1 MAGPNVQTQ
10 IHLSTGTGL
19 PLQTPADKLYWAPI
33 VPTRLLF
40 ATLTVTVATTAA
52 DNAIIALD
60 KRITAGS
67 DTGRVELDQLE
78 IAGGSPQG
86 RVGYVKIANAPQLV
100 PGDELV
106 VELLNASVA
115 GTAHV
120 DLWVEQT
127 WDTPENNT
135 DMVVSVS

>member
-10 IHLSTGTGL
+10 IHLSTGVGL
-19 PLQTPADKLYWAPI
+19 PLQTPADKLYWTPI

-40 ATLTVTVATTAA
+40 AVATVTTATTAA
-52 DNAIIALD
+52 DNAIIAFD
-60 KRITAGS
+60 KRITAGM
-67 DTGRVELDQLE
+67 DTGRVELDTLE
-78 IAGGSPQG
+78 LAGGSPQG
-86 RVGYVKIANAPQLV
+86 RVGYVQFATAPLLV

-115 GTAHV
+115 GVAHV

-127 WDTPENNT
+127 WEVPANNP